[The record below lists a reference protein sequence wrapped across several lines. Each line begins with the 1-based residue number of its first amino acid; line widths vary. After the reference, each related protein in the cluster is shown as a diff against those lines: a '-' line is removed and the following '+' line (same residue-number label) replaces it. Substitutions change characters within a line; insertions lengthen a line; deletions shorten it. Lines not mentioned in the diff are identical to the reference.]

1 MSKVVHTVIGLAGS
15 ASNWRARTLFASD
28 ACISTEQ
35 PSSGCNIPLH
45 SLHSHTT
52 RPSSML
58 PHTSIDS
65 GAVYHALPPA
75 AVDDDLDSELELTF
89 DDSATDLFVV
99 DHVVDSR
106 IRWVYF
112 MLGCAILLPWN
123 VLITATSFFL
133 SRLVGSPLRATFAS
147 YLTTTSTLFNVF
159 ALAHAT
165 ATSKQSSPSRRV
177 FWSAASVT
185 LIIVLLFFSTFG
197 YYQPSTF
204 FFFAIL
210 CAISLAI
217 CVSYLS
223 TATYA
228 GASLFGA
235 PYMQSMISGQAAIA
249 VVVSVV
255 QVITSALSVW
265 DSTPEAIAAF
275 ISNDGVGDGTAE
287 QDSARAFF
295 GISALFM
302 ISTFMAYAWMAQLPA
317 YKATVGILEQN
328 AKLEGTSGIVD
339 ETGRLVFRDQASL
352 EERNQIIR
360 VFKANI
366 IYEFA
371 LAYVFVITLAIFP
384 VITIT
389 IQSTNP
395 NTHPLLFTAIH
406 FLMFNLGDFFGRY
419 ICSFPSVITWSAARI
434 LAFSIVRT
442 LFIPIFLLCN
452 TVQGPSRGLPV
463 ISSDFV
469 YMLLVGALGLSSGY
483 VSTLCMLGASSLEHN
498 PRLRQ
503 RREDVPIASTVAGF
517 CLIVGLAIGGFGSFG
532 VRAIIC
538 QCNPFVN

>member
-1 MSKVVHTVIGLAGS
+1 MVGLAGP
-15 ASNWRARTLFASD
+15 ASKWKAKRVLDSQ

-35 PSSGCNIPLH
+35 RSSGIPLH
-45 SLHSHTT
+45 SLYSHTT
-52 RPSSML
+52 RSSSML
-58 PHTSIDS
+58 PQISTTGS
-65 GAVYHALPPA
+65 GPVYHALPPA
-75 AVDDDLDSELELTF
+75 AVDDDYDDELELTF
-89 DDSATDLFVV
+89 DDSAATDHFVV
-99 DHVVDSR
+99 DEVVDSR
-106 IRWVYF
+106 IRWIYF
-112 MLGCAILLPWN
+112 MLGCAVLLPWN

-147 YLTTTSTLFNVF
+147 YMTTTSSVFNVF

-177 FWSAASVT
+177 FWSAASIT
-185 LIIVLLFFSTFG
+185 LIIVLLFFSTFA
-197 YYQPSTF
+197 YYQPSIF

-255 QVITSALSVW
+255 QVVTSALSVW
-265 DSTPEAIAAF
+265 GSTPETIATF
-275 ISNDGVGDGTAE
+275 ISNDGVGDGTVE
-287 QDSARAFF
+287 QDSARIFF

-302 ISTFMAYAWMAQLPA
+302 ICTFMAYAWMARLPA
-317 YKATVGILEQN
+317 YKATVGIMEEN
-328 AKLEGTSGIVD
+328 VKLEETLGSAD
-339 ETGRLVFRDQASL
+339 ETEGLVFRNTDQANL
-352 EERNQIIR
+352 EEKNQIMR

-371 LAYVFVITLAIFP
+371 LAYVYVITLAIFP

-389 IQSTNP
+389 IQPTNP
-395 NTHPLLFTAIH
+395 KTHPLLFTAIH

-419 ICSFPSVITWSAARI
+419 ICSFPRVITWSATRI

-483 VSTLCMLGASSLEHN
+483 VSTLCVLGASSLEHN

-532 VRAIIC
+532 IRAIIC

>member
-1 MSKVVHTVIGLAGS
+1 
-15 ASNWRARTLFASD
+15 
-28 ACISTEQ
+28 
-35 PSSGCNIPLH
+35 
-45 SLHSHTT
+45 
-52 RPSSML
+52 ML
-58 PHTSIDS
+58 PQISAIDS
-65 GAVYHALPPA
+65 GPVYHVLPPA
-75 AVDDDLDSELELTF
+75 AVDDDCDSELELTF
-89 DDSATDLFVV
+89 DDSATDLSVT
-99 DHVVDSR
+99 DEVVDSR

-112 MLGCAILLPWN
+112 MLGCATLLPWN

-133 SRLVGSPLRATFAS
+133 SRLVGSPLRATFTS
-147 YLTTTSTLFNVF
+147 YLTTTSTVFNVF

-165 ATSKQSSPSRRV
+165 VTSKRSSPSQRV
-177 FWSAASVT
+177 FWSAALVT
-185 LIIVLLFFSTFG
+185 LIIVLLFFSTFVQ
-197 YYQPSTF
+197 YQPPAF
-204 FFFAIL
+204 FSFAIL
-210 CAISLAI
+210 CAISLAV

-223 TATYA
+223 TAAFA

-255 QVITSALSVW
+255 QVVTSALSVW
-265 DSTPEAIAAF
+265 GSTPEAIAAF
-275 ISNDGVGDGTAE
+275 IMNDGVGDGKAE
-287 QDSARAFF
+287 EDSARTFF

-302 ISTFMAYAWMAQLPA
+302 ISTFMAYAWMARLPA
-317 YKATVGILEQN
+317 YNATVGILEQN
-328 AKLEGTSGIVD
+328 IKLHGTLGTAD
-339 ETGRLVFRDQASL
+339 ETGGLVFRDTDQASL

-366 IYEFA
+366 LYEFA
-371 LAYVFVITLAIFP
+371 LAYVYVITLAIFP
-384 VITIT
+384 VITII

-406 FLMFNLGDFFGRY
+406 FLMFNLGDFSGRY
-419 ICSFPSVITWSAARI
+419 ICSFPRAITWSATRI
-434 LAFSIVRT
+434 LVFSIVRT

-452 TVQGPSRGLPV
+452 TVQGPLRSLPV

-483 VSTLCMLGASSLEHN
+483 VSTLCILGACSLEHN

-503 RREDVPIASTVAGF
+503 REDIPIASTVAGF

>member
-1 MSKVVHTVIGLAGS
+1 MLPQ
-15 ASNWRARTLFASD
+15 
-28 ACISTEQ
+28 IST
-35 PSSGCNIPLH
+35 
-45 SLHSHTT
+45 
-52 RPSSML
+52 M
-58 PHTSIDS
+58 DS

-75 AVDDDLDSELELTF
+75 AVDDDYDSELELTF
-89 DDSATDLFVV
+89 ENSVTDHFFV
-99 DHVVDSR
+99 DQIVDSR
-106 IRWVYF
+106 IRWIYF

-133 SRLVGSPLRATFAS
+133 SRLVGSPLRATFTS
-147 YLTTTSTLFNVF
+147 YLTTTSTVTNVF

-177 FWSAASVT
+177 FWSTASVT

-223 TATYA
+223 TAAFA

-255 QVITSALSVW
+255 QVVTSALSVW
-265 DSTPEAIAAF
+265 GSTPEAIAAF
-275 ISNDGVGDGTAE
+275 ISNDGIGDGMAE
-287 QDSARAFF
+287 QDSARLFF

-302 ISTFMAYAWMAQLPA
+302 TSTFMAYAWMARLPA
-317 YKATVGILEQN
+317 YKTTVGILEQN
-328 AKLEGTSGIVD
+328 QNVKLQGALGSTD
-339 ETGRLVFRDQASL
+339 ETGGVVFRDTDQASL

-366 IYEFA
+366 LYEFA
-371 LAYVFVITLAIFP
+371 VAYVFVITLAIFP

-406 FLMFNLGDFFGRY
+406 FLMFNLGDFFGRS
-419 ICSFPSVITWSAARI
+419 ICSFPRAITWSATRI

-469 YMLLVGALGLSSGY
+469 YMLLVGALGLSNGY
-483 VSTLCMLGASSLEHN
+483 VSTLSMLGACSLEHN

>member
-1 MSKVVHTVIGLAGS
+1 
-15 ASNWRARTLFASD
+15 
-28 ACISTEQ
+28 
-35 PSSGCNIPLH
+35 
-45 SLHSHTT
+45 
-52 RPSSML
+52 ML
-58 PHTSIDS
+58 PQILTTDS
-65 GAVYHALPPA
+65 AAVYHALPPV
-75 AVDDDLDSELELTF
+75 AVDDDYDSELELIF
-89 DDSATDLFVV
+89 DDSATDHFIV
-99 DHVVDSR
+99 DEVVDSR
-106 IRWVYF
+106 IWWVYF

-123 VLITATSFFL
+123 VLIAATSFFL

-147 YLTTTSTLFNVF
+147 YMTTSSNLFNLL

-177 FWSAASVT
+177 FWSAASVA

-197 YYQPSTF
+197 SYQPSTF
-204 FFFAIL
+204 FLFAIL

-217 CVSYLS
+217 CASYLS
-223 TATYA
+223 TATFA

-255 QVITSALSVW
+255 QVVSSALSVW
-265 DSTPEAIAAF
+265 GSTPDAIVAF
-275 ISNDGVGDGTAE
+275 ISNDGVGDGIAE
-287 QDSARAFF
+287 QDSARTFF

-302 ISTFMAYAWMAQLPA
+302 ISTFMAYAWMARLPA
-317 YKATVGILEQN
+317 YKATVGILEQDM
-328 AKLEGTSGIVD
+328 KLKGASGGTD
-339 ETGRLVFRDQASL
+339 DTGGLIFRDTDQASL
-352 EERNQIIR
+352 EEKNRIIR

-366 IYEFA
+366 LYELA
-371 LAYVFVITLAIFP
+371 LAYVYVITLTIFP

-389 IQSTNP
+389 IQPTNP

-419 ICSFPSVITWSAARI
+419 ICSFPRAITWSATRI
-434 LAFSIVRT
+434 LAFSVIRT

-452 TVQGPSRGLPV
+452 TVQGPSRGLLV

-498 PRLRQ
+498 PRLRH
-503 RREDVPIASTVAGF
+503 REDVPIASTVAGF
-517 CLIVGLAIGGFGSFG
+517 CLIVGLTIGGFGSFG

>member
-1 MSKVVHTVIGLAGS
+1 MVGLVGS
-15 ASNWRARTLFASD
+15 PSEWKAKALLGSD
-28 ACISTEQ
+28 GISTGRH
-35 PSSGCNIPLH
+35 PSGCIPLH
-45 SLHSHTT
+45 SLHTT

-58 PHTSIDS
+58 PQVATIDS
-65 GAVYHALPPA
+65 GAVYHALPSA
-75 AVDDDLDSELELTF
+75 AVDDSCDNELELTF
-89 DDSATDLFVV
+89 DDSTIDHFVV
-99 DHVVDSR
+99 DNR

-147 YLTTTSTLFNVF
+147 YMTTTSNVFNVF

-165 ATSKQSSPSRRV
+165 ATSKQSSPSRRI

-197 YYQPSTF
+197 RYQPSTF

-235 PYMQSMISGQAAIA
+235 SYMQSMISGQAAIA

-255 QVITSALSVW
+255 QVVTSASSVW
-265 DSTPEAIAAF
+265 GSTPEAIAAF
-275 ISNDGVGDGTAE
+275 ISNDGVEDGTAE
-287 QDSARAFF
+287 QDSARTFF

-302 ISTFMAYAWMAQLPA
+302 ISTFMAYAWMARLPT
-317 YKATVGILEQN
+317 YKATVGTLEQN
-328 AKLEGTSGIVD
+328 VKPEGVLDSADGTR
-339 ETGRLVFRDQASL
+339 RLVCRDTDQASL

-389 IQSTNP
+389 IQPTNP
-395 NTHPLLFTAIH
+395 NTHPLLFNAVH
-406 FLMFNLGDFFGRY
+406 FLMFNLGDFLGRY
-419 ICSFPSVITWSAARI
+419 ICSFPRVITWSATRI
-434 LAFSIVRT
+434 LVFSVVRT

-452 TVQGPSRGLPV
+452 TVQGPSRGFPV

-469 YMLLVGALGLSSGY
+469 YMLLVGVLGLSNGY
-483 VSTLCMLGASSLEHN
+483 VSTLCLLGASSLEHN
-498 PRLRQ
+498 PRLRR
-503 RREDVPIASTVAGF
+503 RREDVPIASTVAGL
-517 CLIVGLAIGGFGSFG
+517 CLIVGLAIGSFGSFG

-538 QCNPFVN
+538 QCNPFVD

>member
-1 MSKVVHTVIGLAGS
+1 MVGLAGS
-15 ASNWRARTLFASD
+15 ASKWKMERLLASETG
-28 ACISTEQ
+28 ILTEQ
-35 PSSGCNIPLH
+35 HSSGSIPLH
-45 SLHSHTT
+45 SLHRHST
-52 RPSSML
+52 RHGSML
-58 PHTSIDS
+58 PQVSTTDS

-75 AVDDDLDSELELTF
+75 EVDDDYDSELELAF
-89 DDSATDLFVV
+89 DDSANFVV
-99 DHVVDSR
+99 NQVVDSR
-106 IRWVYF
+106 IRWIYF

-133 SRLVGSPLRATFAS
+133 SRLVGSPLRATFTS
-147 YLTTTSTLFNVF
+147 YLTTTSNVFNVF

-165 ATSKQSSPSRRV
+165 VTSKQSSPSRRV

-185 LIIVLLFFSTFG
+185 LIIILLFFSTFG

-223 TATYA
+223 TATFA

-255 QVITSALSVW
+255 QVVTSTLSVW
-265 DSTPEAIAAF
+265 GSTPETIAAF
-275 ISNDGVGDGTAE
+275 ISHDGIGDGMAE
-287 QDSARAFF
+287 QDSARIFF

-302 ISTFMAYAWMAQLPA
+302 VSTFMAYAWMAQLPA
-317 YKATVGILEQN
+317 YKATVGILEQKI
-328 AKLEGTSGIVD
+328 KLEGALVSAD
-339 ETGRLVFRDQASL
+339 ETASRGLVFRDTNQASL

-366 IYEFA
+366 HYELA
-371 LAYVFVITLAIFP
+371 LAYVYVITLAIFP

-389 IQSTNP
+389 IQPTNP

-419 ICSFPSVITWSAARI
+419 ICSFSIVITWSATRI
-434 LAFSIVRT
+434 LAFSVVRT

-469 YMLLVGALGLSSGY
+469 YMLLVGALGLSNGY

-503 RREDVPIASTVAGF
+503 RLEDVPTASTVAGF

-532 VRAIIC
+532 MRAIIC
-538 QCNPFVN
+538 QCNPFID

>member
-1 MSKVVHTVIGLAGS
+1 MLPQ
-15 ASNWRARTLFASD
+15 
-28 ACISTEQ
+28 IST
-35 PSSGCNIPLH
+35 
-45 SLHSHTT
+45 
-52 RPSSML
+52 
-58 PHTSIDS
+58 IDS

-75 AVDDDLDSELELTF
+75 AVDDDCDSELELTF
-89 DDSATDLFVV
+89 ENSATDHFFV
-99 DHVVDSR
+99 DQVVDSR

-147 YLTTTSTLFNVF
+147 YLTTTSTVFNVF

-185 LIIVLLFFSTFG
+185 FIIVLLFFSTFG

-223 TATYA
+223 TAAFA

-255 QVITSALSVW
+255 QVVTSALSVW
-265 DSTPEAIAAF
+265 GSTPEAIAAF
-275 ISNDGVGDGTAE
+275 ISNDGIGDGTAE
-287 QDSARAFF
+287 QDSARLFF

-302 ISTFMAYAWMAQLPA
+302 TSTFMAYAWMARLPA

-328 AKLEGTSGIVD
+328 QNVKLQGALGSTD
-339 ETGRLVFRDQASL
+339 ETGGLVFRDTDQVSL

-366 IYEFA
+366 LYEFA

-406 FLMFNLGDFFGRY
+406 FLMFNLGDFFGRS
-419 ICSFPSVITWSAARI
+419 ICSFPRVITWSATRI
-434 LAFSIVRT
+434 LAFSIART

-483 VSTLCMLGASSLEHN
+483 VSTLCMLGACSLEHN

>member
-1 MSKVVHTVIGLAGS
+1 MSIG
-15 ASNWRARTLFASD
+15 
-28 ACISTEQ
+28 
-35 PSSGCNIPLH
+35 H
-45 SLHSHTT
+45 
-52 RPSSML
+52 SSML
-58 PHTSIDS
+58 PQVSTTDS

-75 AVDDDLDSELELTF
+75 EVDDDCDSELELAL
-89 DDSATDLFVV
+89 DDSATFAV
-99 DHVVDSR
+99 DQIVDSR
-106 IRWVYF
+106 IRWIYF

-147 YLTTTSTLFNVF
+147 YLTTTSNVFNVF

-165 ATSKQSSPSRRV
+165 ATSKKSSPSRRV

-185 LIIVLLFFSTFG
+185 LIIILLFFSTFG

-223 TATYA
+223 TAAFA

-255 QVITSALSVW
+255 QVVTSTLSVW
-265 DSTPEAIAAF
+265 GSTPETIAAF
-275 ISNDGVGDGTAE
+275 ISNDGIGDGMAE
-287 QDSARAFF
+287 QDSARIFF

-302 ISTFMAYAWMAQLPA
+302 VSTFMAYAWMAQLPA
-317 YKATVGILEQN
+317 YKATVGILEQKV
-328 AKLEGTSGIVD
+328 KLEGALGSTD
-339 ETGRLVFRDQASL
+339 ETASGGLVFRDTNQASL

-366 IYEFA
+366 HYELA
-371 LAYVFVITLAIFP
+371 LAYVYVITLAIFP

-389 IQSTNP
+389 IQPTNP

-419 ICSFPSVITWSAARI
+419 ICSFPIVITWSATRI
-434 LAFSIVRT
+434 LAFSVVRT

-469 YMLLVGALGLSSGY
+469 YMLLVGALGLSNGY

-503 RREDVPIASTVAGF
+503 RREDIPTASTVAGF

-532 VRAIIC
+532 VRAMIC
-538 QCNPFVN
+538 QCNPFIN

>member
-1 MSKVVHTVIGLAGS
+1 MSLQ
-15 ASNWRARTLFASD
+15 
-28 ACISTEQ
+28 IST
-35 PSSGCNIPLH
+35 
-45 SLHSHTT
+45 
-52 RPSSML
+52 
-58 PHTSIDS
+58 IDS
-65 GAVYHALPPA
+65 GAAYHALPPA
-75 AVDDDLDSELELTF
+75 PVDDDRDSELDLEF
-89 DDSATDLFVV
+89 DDSATDPSVT
-99 DHVVDSR
+99 DEVVDSR

-123 VLITATSFFL
+123 VMITATSFFL

-147 YLTTTSTLFNVF
+147 YLTTTSTVFNVF

-165 ATSKQSSPSRRV
+165 MTSKRSSPSQRV

-185 LIIVLLFFSTFG
+185 LIIVLLFFSTFTH
-197 YYQPSTF
+197 YQPSTF
-204 FFFAIL
+204 FIFAIL
-210 CAISLAI
+210 CSISLAI

-223 TATYA
+223 TAAFA

-255 QVITSALSVW
+255 QVVTSALSVW
-265 DSTPEAIAAF
+265 GSTPEAIAAF
-275 ISNDGVGDGTAE
+275 ISNDGVGDGKAE
-287 QDSARAFF
+287 QDSARTFF

-302 ISTFMAYAWMAQLPA
+302 VSTFMAYAWMARLPA
-317 YKATVGILEQN
+317 YKATVGILEN
-328 AKLEGTSGIVD
+328 NIKLHGALGSPT
-339 ETGRLVFRDQASL
+339 ETGGLVFSSTEQASH

-395 NTHPLLFTAIH
+395 NTHPLLFTAVH
-406 FLMFNLGDFFGRY
+406 FLTFNLGDFFGRY
-419 ICSFPSVITWSAARI
+419 ICSFPRVITWSATRI

-469 YMLLVGALGLSSGY
+469 YMLLVGALGLSNGY
-483 VSTLCMLGASSLEHN
+483 VSTLSMLGASSLEHN

-538 QCNPFVN
+538 QCNPFVK

>member
-1 MSKVVHTVIGLAGS
+1 MPQV
-15 ASNWRARTLFASD
+15 
-28 ACISTEQ
+28 ST
-35 PSSGCNIPLH
+35 
-45 SLHSHTT
+45 TT
-52 RPSSML
+52 N
-58 PHTSIDS
+58 S

-75 AVDDDLDSELELTF
+75 AGDDDCDTELELAF
-89 DDSATDLFVV
+89 DDPGNFVV
-99 DHVVDSR
+99 DQVVDSR
-106 IRWVYF
+106 IWWIYF

-123 VLITATSFFL
+123 AMITATSFFL
-133 SRLVGSPLRATFAS
+133 SRLAGSPLRATFTS
-147 YLTTTSTLFNVF
+147 YLTTTCNVFNIF

-177 FWSAASVT
+177 FWSVVSIT
-185 LIIVLLFFSTFG
+185 LTIVLLFFSTFG
-197 YYQPSTF
+197 HYQPTTF

-223 TATYA
+223 TAVFA

-255 QVITSALSVW
+255 QVITSTLSVW
-265 DSTPEAIAAF
+265 GSTPETIAAF
-275 ISNDGVGDGTAE
+275 ISNNGTKDGTAE
-287 QDSARAFF
+287 QDSARMFF

-302 ISTFMAYAWMAQLPA
+302 VSTCVAYAWMARLPA
-317 YKATVGILEQN
+317 YEATVGILEQKV
-328 AKLEGTSGIVD
+328 KLEAAGVD
-339 ETGRLVFRDQASL
+339 DTGGLVFRDRHQASL
-352 EERNQIIR
+352 EERDQIIR

-366 IYEFA
+366 LYELA
-371 LAYVFVITLAIFP
+371 LGYVYVITLTIFP

-419 ICSFPSVITWSAARI
+419 ICSFPILITWSTTRI

-452 TVQGPSRGLPV
+452 TVQGPSRSPPI
-463 ISSDFV
+463 ISSDFI
-469 YMLLVGALGLSSGY
+469 YMLLVGALGLSNGY
-483 VSTLCMLGASSLEHN
+483 LSTLCMLGASSLEHN

-517 CLIVGLAIGGFGSFG
+517 CLVVGLVIGGFGSFG

-538 QCNPFVN
+538 QCNPFVD

>member
-1 MSKVVHTVIGLAGS
+1 MVRTDTYLSGMHYDSKLYD
-15 ASNWRARTLFASD
+15 F
-28 ACISTEQ
+28 C
-35 PSSGCNIPLH
+35 P
-45 SLHSHTT
+45 
-52 RPSSML
+52 
-58 PHTSIDS
+58 
-65 GAVYHALPPA
+65 
-75 AVDDDLDSELELTF
+75 
-89 DDSATDLFVV
+89 
-99 DHVVDSR
+99 
-106 IRWVYF
+106 
-112 MLGCAILLPWN
+112 

-147 YLTTTSTLFNVF
+147 YLTTTSNVFNVF

-185 LIIVLLFFSTFG
+185 FIIVLLFFSTFG
-197 YYQPSTF
+197 NYQPSTF

-223 TATYA
+223 TATFA

-255 QVITSALSVW
+255 QVITLTLSVW

-275 ISNDGVGDGTAE
+275 ISNDGIGDGTTE
-287 QDSARAFF
+287 QDSARTFF

-317 YKATVGILEQN
+317 YKATVGILERN
-328 AKLEGTSGIVD
+328 AKLEGDLGSVD
-339 ETGRLVFRDQASL
+339 ETGRLVFHDTDQASL

-366 IYEFA
+366 VYEFA

-384 VITIT
+384 VITVT

-419 ICSFPSVITWSAARI
+419 ICSFPRLITWSATRI

-452 TVQGPSRGLPV
+452 TEQGTSRALPV

>member
-1 MSKVVHTVIGLAGS
+1 
-15 ASNWRARTLFASD
+15 
-28 ACISTEQ
+28 
-35 PSSGCNIPLH
+35 
-45 SLHSHTT
+45 
-52 RPSSML
+52 
-58 PHTSIDS
+58 
-65 GAVYHALPPA
+65 
-75 AVDDDLDSELELTF
+75 
-89 DDSATDLFVV
+89 
-99 DHVVDSR
+99 
-106 IRWVYF
+106 
-112 MLGCAILLPWN
+112 
-123 VLITATSFFL
+123 
-133 SRLVGSPLRATFAS
+133 
-147 YLTTTSTLFNVF
+147 
-159 ALAHAT
+159 
-165 ATSKQSSPSRRV
+165 
-177 FWSAASVT
+177 
-185 LIIVLLFFSTFG
+185 
-197 YYQPSTF
+197 
-204 FFFAIL
+204 
-210 CAISLAI
+210 
-217 CVSYLS
+217 
-223 TATYA
+223 
-228 GASLFGA
+228 
-235 PYMQSMISGQAAIA
+235 MISGQAAIA

-255 QVITSALSVW
+255 QVVTSALSVW

-302 ISTFMAYAWMAQLPA
+302 ISTFMAYAWMARLPA
-317 YKATVGILEQN
+317 YKVTVGILEHN
-328 AKLEGTSGIVD
+328 PKLEGASGSVD
-339 ETGRLVFRDQASL
+339 ETGGLVFRDQESL

-371 LAYVFVITLAIFP
+371 LAYVYVITLAIFP

-406 FLMFNLGDFFGRY
+406 FLIFNLGDFFGRY

-503 RREDVPIASTVAGF
+503 CHEDVPIASTVAGF